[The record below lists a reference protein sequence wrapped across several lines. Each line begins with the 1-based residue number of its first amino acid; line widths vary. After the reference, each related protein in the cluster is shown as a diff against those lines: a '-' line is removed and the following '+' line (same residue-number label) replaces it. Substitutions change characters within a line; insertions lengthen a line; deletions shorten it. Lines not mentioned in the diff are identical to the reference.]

1 MTSLIEWFFRVFG
14 LFRRRQLERQTAAEM
29 QFHVEL
35 EVEKGL
41 RQGLNRA
48 EAEREA
54 RLKVGSIT
62 AAMEPVRDQRGLVF
76 LDGTSL
82 DLRHACSSFMR
93 RPGFLLIAGGALAA
107 AVAINTLIFAIVDG
121 VILRPLPYPHP
132 ERLVRVFESTPRNP
146 KFQVS
151 IFNYLEDKRANR
163 TLDGIALY
171 TRDDHQL
178 MHDDRPER
186 LSTVAIT
193 DDFLPVLGVS
203 PMLGRNFLPSE
214 LNGNARVII
223 LSHSLWTNRFRADPE
238 IVGKRIRLDRQNWTV
253 VGVLPAGFQ
262 HVGGSY
268 RSPIQGDTVALWS
281 PLNLAQSGNG
291 VRAWHFTNAIARL
304 KPGVT
309 EKAAEEDLNRIMD
322 DLAHRFPDNYAQAR
336 ARIEALSEEVVGK
349 SNVTVGIIVGA
360 GALVLLVACVNIA
373 GLCVAR
379 VLARKREL
387 AIRQALGGTAW
398 RLIRTVLSES
408 LIVGCAGGLAGLALA
423 AALFPVLRL
432 VLPADFPR
440 LQEINF
446 SAAAA
451 VFAVSSALLTSTLA
465 GLVPALR
472 QIGVDPRDGLSE
484 DNRTG
489 SASRR
494 ATKLRGALV
503 AAEVA
508 LSCILCFGAVL
519 LVRSSR
525 LLDAR
530 DHGFNPHGVLT
541 FQIVLARSAYQND
554 DKVTTLYGN
563 LIRHLS
569 AIPGVHAVGLATNL
583 PWTGY
588 DENILFDVVGR
599 PRRAGES
606 IQARYQAADPGF
618 LAALHLRLARGR
630 WIEAGDVASGAP
642 VLVINEALASRY
654 FGTADPVGRYLD
666 FGDRKYRIVGVVAD
680 VRDRPAD
687 PAAEPGF
694 WWPLAQVPYGT
705 FSVAVR
711 TDFDPVALTPA
722 VRSAVASAD
731 RELPLA
737 DMRSMD
743 EIAATALAERNFA
756 RWLCA
761 AFAALAMLLA
771 AIGTYGMLSYLVEQR
786 RREIGIRLALGASR
800 PAVLW
805 MVLSKGLML
814 AVVGISAG
822 LLIAPLAGRGLSSLL
837 YGVTASD
844 SLTFMAAPLL
854 ILLITCLGCLA
865 PGWAAAHTEPMSA
878 LRDQ

>member
-1 MTSLIEWFFRVFG
+1 MTSLIEWFSRVFG
-14 LFRRRQLERQTAAEM
+14 LFRRRQLDRQTEAEM
-29 QFHVEL
+29 KFHVEL
-35 EVEKGL
+35 EIEKGL
-41 RQGLNRA
+41 CHGLTRS

-54 RLKVGSIT
+54 RLKVGSIN
-62 AAMEPVRDQRGLVF
+62 AAMEPVYDQRGLNF

-82 DLRHACSSFMR
+82 DIRHSCSSFVR
-93 RPGFLLIAGGALAA
+93 RPGFLFIAGGALAA

-132 ERLVRVFESTPRNP
+132 ERLVRVFEATQRNP
-146 KFQVS
+146 KFQIS
-151 IFNYLEDKRANR
+151 IYNYLEDKRANR

-214 LNGNARVII
+214 LNGNARVVI
-223 LSHSLWTNRFRADPE
+223 LSYSLWTSRFRADPE
-238 IVGKRIRLDRQNWTV
+238 IVGKTIRLDRQNWTV

-268 RSPIQGDTVALWS
+268 RSPLQGDTVALWS
-281 PLNLAQSGNG
+281 PLNLAQPGNG

-304 KPGVT
+304 KPGVPK
-309 EKAAEEDLNRIMD
+309 KAAEEDLNRIMD

-336 ARIEALSEEVVGK
+336 ARIEPLSNEVVGK
-349 SNVTVGIIVGA
+349 SNVTVGIIVAA

-379 VLARKREL
+379 VLSRKREI

-398 RLIRTVLSES
+398 RVIRAVLSES

-423 AALFPVLRL
+423 GVLFPVLSL

-440 LQEINF
+440 LQEIHF

-465 GLVPALR
+465 GLVPAFR
-472 QIGVDPRDGLSE
+472 QIGVDPRHGLSE
-484 DNRTG
+484 DSRTG
-489 SASRR
+489 SGSRNATRLR
-494 ATKLRGALV
+494 AALV

-519 LVRSSR
+519 LVRSSH
-525 LLDAR
+525 LLSAR

-541 FQIVLARSAYQND
+541 FQIGLARSAYPND
-554 DKVTTLYGN
+554 DRVTALYGD
-563 LIRHLS
+563 LARHLRS
-569 AIPGVHAVGLATNL
+569 IPGVRAVGLATNL

-588 DENILFDVVGR
+588 DEDMLFDIVGR

-618 LAALHLRLARGR
+618 LAALHLRMVRGR
-630 WIEAGDVASGAP
+630 WIEAGDLASSAP

-654 FGTADPVGRYLD
+654 FDTADPVGHYLD
-666 FGDRKYRIVGVVAD
+666 FGDRRYRIVGVVAD

-694 WWPLAQVPYGT
+694 WWPLAQAPYAA
-705 FSVAVR
+705 FSIAVR
-711 TDFDPVALTPA
+711 TDLDPAGLVPA
-722 VRSAVASAD
+722 VRSAVASVD

-737 DMRSMD
+737 DVRSMD
-743 EIAATALAERNFA
+743 EIAATALAERTFA

-771 AIGTYGMLSYLVEQR
+771 AIGTYGMLSYMVEQR

-805 MVLSKGLML
+805 MVLSNGLTL
-814 AVVGISAG
+814 AVFGIAVGI
-822 LLIAPLAGRGLSSLL
+822 LIAPLAGRGLSSLL

-844 SLTFMAAPLL
+844 AVTFIAAPLL

-865 PGWAAAHTEPMSA
+865 PGWTAAHTEPMSA